1 MRAGNYLYNGVE
13 TPINSIIFK
22 IKSGQTCRL
31 VGHHQEN
38 YKWFATIYIYDTN
51 EYKTI
56 DYGKIEKYIFEH
68 AQTK

>member
-1 MRAGNYLYNGVE
+1 LRAGNYLLNGVE

-38 YKWFATIYIYDTN
+38 YKWFATIYIYDIK

-56 DYGKIEKYIFEH
+56 DYGKIEKYIPEY
-68 AQTK
+68 AKAK